1 MIIYVINIYFG
12 GEIMGL
18 ASGGGGGGGGG
29 GGVFFFG
36 GDFSFGELV
45 AGVGVI
51 AVLFGSLAVLNS
63 IDNKKILEQR
73 RELQS
78 QLAED
83 AQVKQFNLEY
93 FDWMTENSE
102 YFFTFSGSAMKM
114 DNQPIDFLLT
124 KYQVSQKN
132 YYEMITYI
140 EKNNIEGLDHKKG
153 LFPKILEV
161 VRESELVH
169 NSAIEQLSSASYD
182 KADTMIVLKDVKV
195 PVVNKEKGTVS
206 YLVQMAKYNPNETEQ
221 ASIDFITK
229 RVTVPLTK
237 DLENCPT
244 LAYLVPKENCKV
256 KTVKTVNMQVQNY
269 DYVVINNKSIGMEL

>member
-1 MIIYVINIYFG
+1 
-12 GEIMGL
+12 MGL

-29 GGVFFFG
+29 GIFFFG
-36 GDFSFGELV
+36 GDFTFGEVV
-45 AGVGVI
+45 AGIGV
-51 AVLFGSLAVLNS
+51 LAVLLGGLYMLKS
-63 IDNKKILEQR
+63 ADDKVILQQR
-73 RELQS
+73 NELQT

-83 AQVKQFNLEY
+83 ASVKQFNLEY

-114 DNQPIDFLLT
+114 DNQPIDFMLT

-132 YYEMITYI
+132 YYEMVTYI
-140 EKNNIEGLDHKKG
+140 EKNKIEGLDHKKG

-161 VRESELVH
+161 VRESELVQ
-169 NSAIEQLSSASYD
+169 NSAIEQLSNAAFDKSAE
-182 KADTMIVLKDVKV
+182 MVVLKDVKV

-206 YLVQMAKYNPNETEQ
+206 YLVQMARYNPNETEA

-244 LAYLVPKENCKV
+244 LAYLTPKEACSV
-256 KTVKTVNMQVQNY
+256 KTLKTVNMPVQNY
-269 DYVVINNKSIGMEL
+269 DYVVINNKSHGMQL